1 MKRLGTV
8 SEWRVCHADLGW
20 MVWITLH
27 SEQGSLL
34 LVWNCICFEVFVPP
48 KMDSNRKSKGT
59 LKVELFGL
67 P

>member
-34 LVWNCICFEVFVPP
+34 LVWNCICF
-48 KMDSNRKSKGT
+48 GIALLT
-59 LKVELFGL
+59 LH
-67 P
+67 